1 MLCFVEDDAVVSEW
15 LKLLLSEKYEFEFL
29 NFRQIQLDVEEFTLK
44 KNEIVVDISRNPN
57 YLLVINRLKKLLGC
71 LQQVHFIIN
80 SEQYQS
86 LKNTAEIADNMF
98 VMRSVLDLESY
109 FSSKFNY
116 YRRRL

>member
-1 MLCFVEDDAVVSEW
+1 MLFIVEDDVILAEW
-15 LKLLLSEKYEFEFL
+15 LRLQLAEKYEFEFYT
-29 NFRQIQLDVEEFTLK
+29 FRQLQLEVDDFTQK

-71 LQQVHFIIN
+71 LQPVHFIVN
-80 SEQYQS
+80 SEQYQG
-86 LKNTAEIADNMF
+86 LKNITEVAENMF
-98 VMRSVLDLESY
+98 VVRSVLDLESY